1 LREPD
6 ERPEDF
12 LAPLT
17 APDFFVEDVRLEAAA
32 ARLVVAFPEVRPFEA
47 ELLAAPLAAP
57 RLEERAE
64 DFAAERPAVERD
76 APDLALE
83 REAVFEPPR
92 AAVEREVDA
101 FLAVDFVDFAED
113 FAADEREVDF
123 AAVFLAVDLAAD
135 LVDFA
140 AVFFAPDF
148 AAVFFAPD
156 LAEDLAAVDLD
167 AVRPEDLAAVLVD
180 REVDFA
186 AVFVPAFFEAV
197 LFEPVFEA
205 LFAAPERDEVLDD
218 FAALLRAVEPVLFLA
233 APLFLAPDFELL
245 EEPRRELL
253 FLDLVLVAPVSP
265 VNSIVSGFDLSSVGI
280 AASFK
285 GLRVQPSRLQGNVV
299 IPRRFRLTESVGSR
313 TRTISVDIFCERPA
327 WTYGFDRQ

>member
-1 LREPD
+1 
-6 ERPEDF
+6 
-12 LAPLT
+12 
-17 APDFFVEDVRLEAAA
+17 
-32 ARLVVAFPEVRPFEA
+32 
-47 ELLAAPLAAP
+47 
-57 RLEERAE
+57 
-64 DFAAERPAVERD
+64 
-76 APDLALE
+76 
-83 REAVFEPPR
+83 
-92 AAVEREVDA
+92 
-101 FLAVDFVDFAED
+101 
-113 FAADEREVDF
+113 
-123 AAVFLAVDLAAD
+123 
-135 LVDFA
+135 
-140 AVFFAPDF
+140 
-148 AAVFFAPD
+148 
-156 LAEDLAAVDLD
+156 
-167 AVRPEDLAAVLVD
+167 LVD

-186 AVFVPAFFEAV
+186 AVFVPAFSEAV

-313 TRTISVDIFCERPA
+313 TRTISVDISCWRPA

>member
-1 LREPD
+1 
-6 ERPEDF
+6 
-12 LAPLT
+12 
-17 APDFFVEDVRLEAAA
+17 
-32 ARLVVAFPEVRPFEA
+32 
-47 ELLAAPLAAP
+47 LAAPLAAP
-57 RLEERAE
+57 RLE
-64 DFAAERPAVERD
+64 DFAAVRPPVERD

-92 AAVEREVDA
+92 AAVEREVDV
-101 FLAVDFVDFAED
+101 FLAVDLVDFAED

-123 AAVFLAVDLAAD
+123 AAVFFAL
-135 LVDFA
+135 DFA
-140 AVFFAPDF
+140 AVFL
-148 AAVFFAPD
+148 APD

-299 IPRRFRLTESVGSR
+299 IPSEFRLTESVESR
-313 TRTISVDIFCERPA
+313 TRTISVDTLGSGTPR
-327 WTYGFDRQ
+327 T

>member
-1 LREPD
+1 MREPD

-64 DFAAERPAVERD
+64 DFAAERPPVERD

-92 AAVEREVDA
+92 AAVEREVDV
-101 FLAVDFVDFAED
+101 FLAVDLVDFAED

-123 AAVFLAVDLAAD
+123 AAVFFAL
-135 LVDFA
+135 DFA
-140 AVFFAPDF
+140 AVFLAPDF
-148 AAVFFAPD
+148 AADFFAPD

-197 LFEPVFEA
+197 LFEPVFDA

-218 FAALLRAVEPVLFLA
+218 FAALLRAVEPV
-233 APLFLAPDFELL
+233 LFLAPDFELL

>member
-1 LREPD
+1 
-6 ERPEDF
+6 
-12 LAPLT
+12 
-17 APDFFVEDVRLEAAA
+17 
-32 ARLVVAFPEVRPFEA
+32 
-47 ELLAAPLAAP
+47 
-57 RLEERAE
+57 
-64 DFAAERPAVERD
+64 
-76 APDLALE
+76 
-83 REAVFEPPR
+83 
-92 AAVEREVDA
+92 
-101 FLAVDFVDFAED
+101 
-113 FAADEREVDF
+113 
-123 AAVFLAVDLAAD
+123 
-135 LVDFA
+135 
-140 AVFFAPDF
+140 
-148 AAVFFAPD
+148 
-156 LAEDLAAVDLD
+156 
-167 AVRPEDLAAVLVD
+167 LVD

-218 FAALLRAVEPVLFLA
+218 FAALLRAVEPV
-233 APLFLAPDFELL
+233 LFLAPDFELL